1 MINKNKKRV
10 CCAQYLQSDRDE
22 LRQIIVTLVHV
33 EVGGG
38 FTRRTGA
45 SLVSS
50 ERM

>member
-1 MINKNKKRV
+1 MKSQDKYFKKRV
-10 CCAQYLQSDRDE
+10 CCASDQDE
-22 LRQIIVTLVHV
+22 LRKVTVTLVHV

-45 SLVSS
+45 SLVSF